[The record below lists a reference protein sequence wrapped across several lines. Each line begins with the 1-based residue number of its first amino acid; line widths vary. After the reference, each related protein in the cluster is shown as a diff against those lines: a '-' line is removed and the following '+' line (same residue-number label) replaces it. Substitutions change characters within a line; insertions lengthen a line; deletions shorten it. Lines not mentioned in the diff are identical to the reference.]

1 MKSPGSV
8 VTIAGGVGAAKF
20 LRGLA
25 STRGT
30 AAANDA
36 AVVNVAD
43 DFVLHGLSISPDLDT
58 CMYTLAGEVNPQ
70 TGWGRVGE
78 SWAVMDEL
86 EALGGETWFRLGDRD
101 LAVHLFRS
109 QRLAA
114 GASLTEVT
122 GELCE
127 ALDVSIALFPITD
140 DPIETR
146 IVVPDVGEIGF
157 QDYFVRRQ
165 HAVKVDSVTFAGIAD
180 ATASSVALSKIA
192 ETDIVV
198 IAPSNPLVSIAPVL
212 EVPGV
217 TEALAG
223 RRPRNVAISPI
234 VGGKALKGPAA
245 AMMQSLGHEVSALGV
260 AQMYKHLISAMVI
273 DNADAHLAGAIEKL
287 GLRCVVTDTVMA
299 SVDIAGA
306 LASTTISA
314 LD

>member
-1 MKSPGSV
+1 MISPGSV

-20 LRGLA
+20 LRGLV
-25 STRGT
+25 STRGD

-78 SWAVMDEL
+78 TWAVMDEL

-114 GASLTEVT
+114 GVSLTEVT
-122 GELCE
+122 GELCA
-127 ALDVSIALFPITD
+127 ALDVAIALFPITD

-165 HAVKVDSVTFAGIAD
+165 HAVQVDSVTFAGIAD

-192 ETDIVV
+192 EADIVV

-217 TEALAG
+217 TDALIK
-223 RRPRNVAISPI
+223 RRARNVAISPI

-260 AQMYKHLISAMVI
+260 AQMYKHLISAIVI
-273 DNADAHLAGAIEKL
+273 DNADAHLEGAIEML

-299 SVDIAGA
+299 SVDIAGT
-306 LASTTISA
+306 LASTTIRA